1 MEKKPIVLIGA
12 LNSEIKYLVEMLES
26 CKIETRGN
34 YKFYKG
40 YIKDYPVIIA
50 KSEVG
55 LINAASCLTLA
66 IEYYNPICIVNE
78 GTAGGIIEN
87 RHKKDIIIAD
97 ECINI
102 ISAKTP
108 YKELGEGSNSCDWEL
123 MTFTDS
129 GIDEKRVYKLDE
141 KLTHK
146 VNKTQNHLHINY
158 PFSKNFNFTEEQLN
172 GLASNKLSIV
182 GLNDSFLEKI
192 LVITFTKKAAIEMK
206 ERFKSLAS
214 SFKTPGLTS
223 IPAFFKTSEKLYNK
237 KEDFIPEEV
246 NAMKCELNGKVYH
259 YTILIHQI

>member
-141 KLTHK
+141 KLK
-146 VNKTQNHLHINY
+146 EIALSVKNKYKQGNIYT
-158 PFSKNFNFTEEQLN
+158 
-172 GLASNKLSIV
+172 GIV
-182 GLNDSFLEKI
+182 GSADIWNREKDKLKYLAQKHNVSCEDMELIAVCTVANNYKIPTVGIKIITDNELLGEEYEKAVGQYVQEYTYEFLKE
-192 LVITFTKKAAIEMK
+192 LVDNIKN
-206 ERFKSLAS
+206 
-214 SFKTPGLTS
+214 
-223 IPAFFKTSEKLYNK
+223 NK
-237 KEDFIPEEV
+237 
-246 NAMKCELNGKVYH
+246 
-259 YTILIHQI
+259 